1 MQQVETYGPAPSYSP
16 FSKRARHGT
25 STLWL
30 ADAVV
35 TRWGMKHSRVLETDA
50 ADTTFAMLDEMV
62 QHALQDA
69 TQSCDLDLRW
79 EAVAWLWVCCPD
91 IADQLLLTLPESLPE
106 HVDLQQH
113 ATAYL
118 ARYPA

>member
-1 MQQVETYGPAPSYSP
+1 
-16 FSKRARHGT
+16 
-25 STLWL
+25 
-30 ADAVV
+30 
-35 TRWGMKHSRVLETDA
+35 MKHSRVLETDA

-91 IADQLLLTLPESLPE
+91 MADQLRLTLPESLPE
-106 HVDLQQH
+106 HVDVQQH